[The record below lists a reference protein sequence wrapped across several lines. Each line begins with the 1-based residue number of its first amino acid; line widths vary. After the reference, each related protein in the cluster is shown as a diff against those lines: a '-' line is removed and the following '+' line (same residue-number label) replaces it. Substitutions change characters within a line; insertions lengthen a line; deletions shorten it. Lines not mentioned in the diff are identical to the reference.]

1 MACIDLNYSTGTR
14 QLNFTNM
21 EKRSDY
27 DTHSMVMLLLIKI
40 TGFKHFPSH
49 ILEMSSHSFAI
60 SVVHSYGEAQNKSA
74 QVFLES
80 IITNTAFKKNYTLK
94 IAF

>member
-1 MACIDLNYSTGTR
+1 
-14 QLNFTNM
+14 M
-21 EKRSDY
+21 EQCFDY
-27 DTHSMVMLLLIKI
+27 DMHSTVMLLLLKI
-40 TGFKHFPSH
+40 TGFKHFPLH

-60 SVVHSYGEAQNKSA
+60 SVVPSYGEAQKSA

-80 IITNTAFKKNYTLK
+80 IITNIAFKKKKKYTIK